1 MLTVYALGCA
11 GCAGEKQDGTPPLS
25 PLRAPSPPLDGRSK
39 DRLPMTSV
47 TSREVPSGW
56 KGLRLATTFPVPVV
70 TSRRILIT
78 YTSLSTGIALFR
90 KN

>member
-1 MLTVYALGCA
+1 MLTIYALGCWLRGVRNKMA
-11 GCAGEKQDGTPPLS
+11 LHLS
-25 PLRAPSPPLDGRSK
+25 PPSEPQARRSTDAPETGW
-39 DRLPMTSV
+39 PMTSV